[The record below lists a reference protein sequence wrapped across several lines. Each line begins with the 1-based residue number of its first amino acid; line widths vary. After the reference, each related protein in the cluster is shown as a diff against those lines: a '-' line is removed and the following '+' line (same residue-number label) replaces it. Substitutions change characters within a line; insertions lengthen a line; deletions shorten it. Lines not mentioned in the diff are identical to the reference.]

1 MLNPVALAIIVNTF
15 PDRQEW
21 ARAIGV

>member
-21 ARAIGV
+21 PRAIGV